1 MTGVQEGADEGS
13 LLTHPQTQNG
23 LAKLRLGSDGY
34 KADMGGN
41 KLRTK
46 KMALTKRA
54 GHRPCPVKR
63 CSGGA
68 SKRTA
73 MSMHFWHRHI
83 KDTVVILEEGNFPHT
98 WCSL

>member
-1 MTGVQEGADEGS
+1 MT
-13 LLTHPQTQNG
+13 HHQTQNG
-23 LAKLRLGSDGY
+23 LAKVRLGSYGD

-46 KMALTKRA
+46 KMALTTRER
-54 GHRPCPVKR
+54 HRPCPVKG

-73 MSMHFWHRHI
+73 VSMHFWHQHI
-83 KDTVVILEEGNFPHT
+83 KDTVVVLEEGNFPHT